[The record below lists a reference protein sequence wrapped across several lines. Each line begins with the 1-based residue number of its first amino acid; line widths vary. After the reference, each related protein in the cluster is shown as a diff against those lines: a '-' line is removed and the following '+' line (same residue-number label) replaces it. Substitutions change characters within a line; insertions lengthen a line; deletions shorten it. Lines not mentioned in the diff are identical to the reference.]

1 MEDESAAPADDTSG
15 TSGAVPSIART
26 SRSPLARAVASL
38 IVVAVVV
45 AVVWSAVIEVG
56 TIRSAVASKSVR
68 FWDVDA
74 AYWSCLDAQ
83 VQSAVPPGQTV
94 WVSSTSPNAPT
105 NFEVLWKATA
115 GYRPL
120 TNGQQ
125 GVTNLHLVD
134 AAKGQAC
141 LGVEVK
147 AVSPAGVVTYGTGS
161 IPQVDWARWKS
172 LHSPHRSP

>member
-1 MEDESAAPADDTSG
+1 MEDVSAAPADDPSRANGEPPRVVRASRPLRTVAG
-15 TSGAVPSIART
+15 LIIAVLAVSI
-26 SRSPLARAVASL
+26 
-38 IVVAVVV
+38 
-45 AVVWSAVIEVG
+45 VWSAVVEAQ
-56 TIRSAVASKSVR
+56 TIRSAVASRSVR

-83 VQSAVPPGQTV
+83 IQSAVPPGQTV
-94 WVSSTSPNAPT
+94 WVSSTAPNAPT
-105 NFEVLWKATA
+105 NFDVLWKATA

-120 TNGQQ
+120 TDGRR
-125 GVTNLHLVD
+125 GVINVHLVD
-134 AAKGQAC
+134 APKGQAC

-147 AVSPAGVVTYGTGS
+147 AVSPTGAVAYGTGS